1 MLANQAVRYVKAA
14 KRTRLCD
21 GTRTLKTIH
30 VCTRVTS
37 KHTPET
43 AEHITPLWVIHGDI
57 AAIYFS
63 LLVLVGIFAW
73 AVTFQVCAFVRHFFL
88 GIYAQSCFI
97 GFCLMQVAPKQFF
110 GLVAGLI
117 STFSEQP

>member
-1 MLANQAVRYVKAA
+1 MYSSLGS
-14 KRTRLCD
+14 L
-21 GTRTLKTIH
+21 H
-30 VCTRVTS
+30 TS
-37 KHTPET
+37 RSDEWFPR
-43 AEHITPLWVIHGDI
+43 ASVIHGGI

-110 GLVAGLI
+110 DWRD
-117 STFSEQP
+117 